1 MRIESISLQGF
12 KSFGEKTRIEFVSGI
27 NAVIG
32 PNGSGKS
39 NVIEAIRWATH
50 TARVRELRAGS
61 ATELIFHG
69 SQGKSSLGLAE
80 VMLELSGMHRS
91 NLPERLNLARRVYR
105 DGDTE
110 QELLGKNVLVRDI
123 QNALRG
129 SGLGPGGLA
138 AIGQGEVS
146 GVVTADS
153 KTLLGYLE
161 EAAGLSALTHREKQT
176 LDRLIEVERH
186 LEQLELLASGLR
198 ERTEQLHKE
207 AEAARKHH
215 QYTQELQLLSQA
227 VHWSKHQSLSR
238 ELQELQQQEQQLQT
252 DVKAAAEGF
261 SGIQSRQESLR
272 LALQAAGVERAE
284 HESTLRLIKTAEERV
299 RDTEKYL
306 DLLQQDQQHV
316 LSEMEALEG
325 LPVPEKPQEDAVQ
338 IEASLR
344 SLKVRL
350 QSAERRLQA
359 AENELKQAYSRAQEA
374 AREEAQ
380 HVTLQQEAERLQTQ
394 IAEDLQAL
402 QTAEHQLLEL
412 RQTVTSTE
420 EQYRNTLDAFET
432 ARKDLQTAKNDLS
445 RANNEKAPLERELKR
460 LEVVLNSYARYG
472 EGSRNALNSNIDGII
487 GSVADCLNVPEE
499 YETAI
504 TAALGRR
511 LEQVVVQNAQVA
523 QQIIEHLKRAGGR
536 ATFLPLDLIK
546 SRVRP
551 DQRLLS
557 ERGVLGYAHNKCPS
571 DPPLISEHLLGDTLM
586 VQDHPTA
593 TRLARSYPQRPRL
606 VTLDGEVIE
615 ATGAVTGGKLKDSGL
630 TVLADQR
637 RYHDLQDELD
647 ELDRKADKARKQ
659 ERHIEDQLKSLED
672 QVRTLR
678 LKHQQ
683 EKGQEGALERTVTQ
697 LAARRDALQ
706 AQLRSLSGRMESTSS
721 GPAFEGVEV
730 LEASI
735 AGIRQ
740 DIENIRQQEQQALS
754 TLHEVREKHTAYQHH
769 LQEQQRLTTARE
781 KHSRLTGQIQGY
793 LLNLDNH
800 QRELQ
805 VHQSKLAALSRPE
818 LAPLEKEYQQLND
831 QHAALTRRTAELQRS
846 LENTR
851 LNLARKETQ
860 RQDLGEVQEPETLPA
875 GDARLWTSRIQTL
888 ERMLLDLGA
897 INALAE
903 QEFEQESAKL
913 QTMEKDISDTRQA
926 IQQIRNALHDLRH
939 DIHQKLFQ
947 AFERVKTAFSSY
959 AQELLGGLGELQLD
973 QDEAGKPVG
982 MSMVVQP
989 RSKRTRNIHLLSAGE
1004 RTMVGLAFLF
1014 ALSEAPEDQRGLPIA
1029 ILDEVDAPLDE
1040 ANIRRFTHFL
1050 KLLASKGSQFI
1061 LVTHQKA
1068 TMEIAHALWG
1078 VTTDA
1083 KGVSRTFSIKNTDI
1097 EAFVQ

>member
-12 KSFGEKTRIEFVSGI
+12 KSFGEKTRIEFVPGI

-50 TARVRELRAGS
+50 TARVRELRAGN

-80 VMLELSGMHRS
+80 VMLELSGLHRS
-91 NLPERLNLARRVYR
+91 HLPERLNLARRVYR

-176 LDRLIEVERH
+176 LDRLVEVERH
-186 LEQLELLASGLR
+186 LEQLELVAAGVR
-198 ERTEQLHKE
+198 ERTEQLNRE
-207 AEAARKHH
+207 AETARKHT
-215 QYTQELQLLSQA
+215 QYTQELQQLQDA
-227 VHWSKHQSLSR
+227 VQWAKHQTLT
-238 ELQELQQQEQQLQT
+238 QELQDLQVQEENLQGSVQQT
-252 DVKAAAEGF
+252 AADLREVQAK
-261 SGIQSRQESLR
+261 QEELR
-272 LALQAAGVERAE
+272 LTLQAAGVERAE
-284 HESTLRLIKTAEERV
+284 YESTLRLIKNAEERV

-306 DLLQQDQQHV
+306 ELLQLDQQNL
-316 LSEMEALEG
+316 LSEMEVLEALA
-325 LPVPEKPQEDAVQ
+325 PVEKPTADPVQ

-344 SLKVRL
+344 SLKIRL

-359 AENELKQAYSRAQEA
+359 SENELKQAYAQAQEA

-380 HVTLQQEAERLQTQ
+380 NATLQEEASK
-394 IAEDLQAL
+394 LQAL
-402 QTAEHQLLEL
+402 VEQETANLKATEEQLVAVRGLL
-412 RQTVTSTE
+412 SVTE
-420 EQYRNTLDAFET
+420 EQYRTTLESFET
-432 ARKDLQTAKNDLS
+432 ARKNLQVAKSDLS

-472 EGSRNALNSNIDGII
+472 EGSRNALNSDIEGIV

-523 QQIIEHLKRAGGR
+523 QEIIEHLKRAGGR

-551 DQRLLS
+551 DSRLLT

-593 TRLARSYPQRPRL
+593 IRIARNHAQRPRL

-647 ELDRKADKARKQ
+647 DLDRKADKARKQ
-659 ERHIEDQLKSLED
+659 ERSIEESLKKLED
-672 QVRTLR
+672 QVRELR

-683 EKGQEGALERTVTQ
+683 EKGQEAVLERTLTQ
-697 LAARRDALQ
+697 AGARRDTLQ
-706 AQLRSLSGRMESTSS
+706 SQLRSVHSRMHESS
-721 GPAFEGVEV
+721 GTERFTGVQVLEDTITQIRQEIEV
-730 LEASI
+730 LRA
-735 AGIRQ
+735 
-740 DIENIRQQEQQALS
+740 QEQQFTAD
-754 TLHEVREKHTAYQHH
+754 LHGIREQHTAHQHHQQEMQRLAANREKY
-769 LQEQQRLTTARE
+769 QRLQ
-781 KHSRLTGQIQGY
+781 GQIQGY

-800 QRELQ
+800 QRELAA
-805 VHQSKLAALSRPE
+805 HQSKLASLSRPE
-818 LAPLEKEYQQLND
+818 LLPLEKEYKQLSE
-831 QHAALTRRTAELQRS
+831 QHAAQTRKIAELQRT

-860 RQDLGEVQEPETLPA
+860 RQELGEVKAPEVLPE
-875 GDARLWTSRIQTL
+875 GDARRWTGRIQTL
-888 ERMLLDLGA
+888 ERLLMELGA

-903 QEFEQESAKL
+903 QEHEHESRRL
-913 QTMEKDISDTRQA
+913 QTMEKDIQDTRGA
-926 IQQIRNALHDLRH
+926 IQQIRDALRDLRQ
-939 DIHQKLFQ
+939 DIHSKLFL
-947 AFERVKTAFSSY
+947 AFERVKTAFSNY
-959 AQELLGGLGELQLD
+959 AQELLGGLGELQLE
-973 QDEAGKPVG
+973 QDENGKPTG
-982 MSMVVQP
+982 MGMVVQP

-1083 KGVSRTFSIKNTDI
+1083 KGVSRTFSIKNSDI
-1097 EAFVQ
+1097 ETFVQ

>member
-12 KSFGEKTRIEFVSGI
+12 KSFGEKTRIEFVPGI

-50 TARVRELRAGS
+50 TARVRELRAGN

-80 VMLELSGMHRS
+80 VLLELSGLHKS
-91 NLPERLNLARRVYR
+91 PLPERLNLARRVYR

-176 LDRLIEVERH
+176 LDRLVEVERH
-186 LEQLELLASGLR
+186 LEQLELVAAGLR
-198 ERTEQLHKE
+198 ERTEQLNRE
-207 AEAARKHH
+207 AETARKHSR
-215 QYTQELQLLSQA
+215 YTLELQHLQQA
-227 VHWSKHQSLSR
+227 THWAKHQGLTR
-238 ELQELQQQEQQLQT
+238 ELQDLQT
-252 DVKAAAEGF
+252 QETALQAE
-261 SGIQSRQESLR
+261 IQQGAEQFTALQNRQEALR

-284 HESTLRLIKTAEERV
+284 YESTLRLIKNAEERV

-306 DLLQQDQQHV
+306 DLLQQDQQN
-316 LSEMEALEG
+316 LLAEMELLEAL
-325 LPVPEKPQEDAVQ
+325 PAIEKPAADPVQ

-344 SLKVRL
+344 SLKIRL

-359 AENELKQAYSRAQEA
+359 SEKDLKEAYLQAQEA

-380 HVTLQQEAERLQTQ
+380 NATLQEEADNLQTLVDQ
-394 IAEDLQAL
+394 DSENLKTTEEQLTLVRSRLAL
-402 QTAEHQLLEL
+402 
-412 RQTVTSTE
+412 TE
-420 EQYRNTLDAFET
+420 EQYKTTLDAFEM
-432 ARKDLQTAKNDLS
+432 ARKNLQLAKNDLS
-445 RANNEKAPLERELKR
+445 KANNEKAPLERELKR
-460 LEVVLNSYARYG
+460 LEVLLNSYARYG
-472 EGSRNALNSNIDGII
+472 EGARNALNSDIEGII
-487 GSVADCLNVPEE
+487 GSVADCLSVPEA

-523 QQIIEHLKRAGGR
+523 QDTIEHLKRSGGR
-536 ATFLPLDLIK
+536 ATFLPLDLIR

-551 DQRLLS
+551 DSRLLA

-593 TRLARSYPQRPRL
+593 IRIARSHAQRPRL

-647 ELDRKADKARKQ
+647 DLDRKADRARKQ
-659 ERHIEDQLKSLED
+659 ERSLEESLKQLED
-672 QVRTLR
+672 QVRDLR

-683 EKGQEGALERTVTQ
+683 EKGQEAQLERTLTQ
-697 LAARRDALQ
+697 AAARRDALQ
-706 AQLRSLSGRMESTSS
+706 RQLRSVQGRMHAEAGTTS
-721 GPAFEGVEV
+721 PAGVQV
-730 LEASI
+730 LEEAT
-735 AGIRQ
+735 AQIRQ
-740 DIENIRQQEQQALS
+740 DLETMRQQEQQFTS
-754 TLHEVREKHTAYQHH
+754 ELHGVKEQHTAYQHH
-769 LQEQQRLTTARE
+769 QQELQRLSSTRE
-781 KHSRLTGQIQGY
+781 KHQRLNGQIQGY

-800 QRELQ
+800 QRELGT
-805 VHQSKLAALSRPE
+805 HQSKLQALSKPE
-818 LAPLEKEYQQLND
+818 LAPLEKEYRQISE
-831 QHAALTRRTAELQRS
+831 QHAALTRKVADLQRT

-860 RQDLGEVQEPETLPA
+860 RQEIGEVTPPEQMPE
-875 GDARLWTSRIQTL
+875 GDLRNWTSRIQTL
-888 ERMLLDLGA
+888 ERLLLDLGA

-903 QEFEQESAKL
+903 QEHQHESQRL
-913 QTMEKDISDTRQA
+913 QVMESDIQDTRNA
-926 IQQIRNALHDLRH
+926 IQQIREALKDLRQ
-939 DIHQKLFQ
+939 DIHNKLYL
-947 AFERVKTAFSSY
+947 AFDRVKTAFSSY
-959 AQELLGGLGELQLD
+959 AQELLGGLGELQLER
-973 QDEAGKPVG
+973 DETGKPTG
-982 MSMVVQP
+982 MGMVVQP

-1083 KGVSRTFSIKNTDI
+1083 KGVSRTFSIKNSDI
-1097 EAFVQ
+1097 ETFVQ

>member
-50 TARVRELRAGS
+50 TARVRELRAGN

-176 LDRLIEVERH
+176 LDRLIEVEKH

-227 VHWSKHQSLSR
+227 VQWSKHQSLSR

-252 DVKAAAEGF
+252 DVRAAAEGF
-261 SGIQSRQESLR
+261 SGIQTRQETLR

-284 HESTLRLIKTAEERV
+284 YESTLRLIKTAEERV

-359 AENELKQAYSRAQEA
+359 AENELKQAYTRAQEA

-380 HVTLQQEAERLQTQ
+380 HVTLQQEAERLQAQ
-394 IAEDLQAL
+394 IAEDQQAL
-402 QTAEHQLLEL
+402 HTAEHQLLEL

-472 EGSRNALNSNIDGII
+472 EGSRNALNSDIDGII

-659 ERHIEDQLKSLED
+659 ERHIEDLLKSLED

-735 AGIRQ
+735 TGIRQ
-740 DIENIRQQEQQALS
+740 DIENIRQQEQQGLS
-754 TLHEVREKHTAYQHH
+754 RLHEVREKHTAYQHH
-769 LQEQQRLTTARE
+769 LQEQQRLITARE

-818 LAPLEKEYQQLND
+818 LAPLEKEYQQLNE
-831 QHAALTRRTAELQRS
+831 QHAALTRRTAELQRA

-926 IQQIRNALHDLRH
+926 IEQIRNALRDLRQ

>member
-50 TARVRELRAGS
+50 TARVRELRAGN

-215 QYTQELQLLSQA
+215 HYTRELQLLSQA
-227 VHWSKHQSLSR
+227 VQWSKHQSLSR

-261 SGIQSRQESLR
+261 SGIQSRQETLR

-284 HESTLRLIKTAEERV
+284 YESTLRLIKTAEERV

-306 DLLQQDQQHV
+306 DLLQQDQRHV
-316 LSEMEALEG
+316 LSEMETLEG

-359 AENELKQAYSRAQEA
+359 TENELKQAYTRAQEA

-380 HVTLQQEAERLQTQ
+380 HVTLQQEAERLQAQ
-394 IAEDLQAL
+394 IAEDQQAL
-402 QTAEHQLLEL
+402 HTAEHQLLEL

-472 EGSRNALNSNIDGII
+472 EGSRNALNSDIDGII

-659 ERHIEDQLKSLED
+659 ERHIEDLLKSLED

-683 EKGQEGALERTVTQ
+683 EKGQEGAQERTVTQ

-740 DIENIRQQEQQALS
+740 DIENIRQQEQQGLS
-754 TLHEVREKHTAYQHH
+754 RLHEVREKHTAYQHH
-769 LQEQQRLTTARE
+769 LQEQQRLITARE

-818 LAPLEKEYQQLND
+818 LAPLEKEYQQLNE
-831 QHAALTRRTAELQRS
+831 QHAALTRRTAELQRA

-903 QEFEQESAKL
+903 QEFEQELAKL

-926 IQQIRNALHDLRH
+926 IEQIRNALRDLRH

>member
-227 VHWSKHQSLSR
+227 VQWSKHQSLSR

-284 HESTLRLIKTAEERV
+284 YESTLRLIKTAEERV

-359 AENELKQAYSRAQEA
+359 AENELKQAYTRAQEA

-472 EGSRNALNSNIDGII
+472 EGSRNALNSDIDGII

-683 EKGQEGALERTVTQ
+683 EKGQEGVLERTVTQ

-706 AQLRSLSGRMESTSS
+706 AQFRSLSGRMESTSS

-754 TLHEVREKHTAYQHH
+754 RLHEVREKHTAYQHH

-973 QDEAGKPVG
+973 QDEARKPVG